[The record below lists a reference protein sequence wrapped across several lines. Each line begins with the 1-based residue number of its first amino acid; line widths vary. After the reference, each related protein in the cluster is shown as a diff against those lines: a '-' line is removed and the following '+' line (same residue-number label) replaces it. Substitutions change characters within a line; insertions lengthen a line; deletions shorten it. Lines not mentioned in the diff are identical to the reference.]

1 MTAPGAFTEAS
12 NSHGETRG
20 APIHAGAKIARA
32 WQALAGVLDPEL
44 PVLSIV
50 ELGIVRGVR
59 IDDSTLVI
67 DVTPTYSG
75 CPATEAI
82 QLAIRDA
89 LAEAGL
95 ADARVA
101 IGLAPPWTT
110 DWIAPEGKRKLRDF
124 GIAPP
129 HAGGTR
135 VDISGISPL
144 RRSGAAV
151 PCPRCAS
158 TRTRLLAQF
167 GSTACKA
174 QYRCDACLEP
184 FDYFKP
190 H

>member
-1 MTAPGAFTEAS
+1 MAAPGAFTEAS
-12 NSHGETRG
+12 SVRDEAHGARV
-20 APIHAGAKIARA
+20 PAGAKIARA
-32 WQALAGVLDPEL
+32 WRALAGILDPEV
-44 PVLSIV
+44 PALSIV
-50 ELGIVRGVR
+50 ELGIVRGVH
-59 IDDSTLVI
+59 IDDSTIVI

-82 QLAIRDA
+82 QLAINDA
-89 LAEAGL
+89 LAAAGL

-101 IGLAPPWTT
+101 IALAPPWTT

-124 GIAPP
+124 GVAPP
-129 HAGGTR
+129 HAGGAR
-135 VDISGISPL
+135 IDITGISPL
-144 RRSGAAV
+144 RRSVAPV